1 MAFGLVARLAQV
13 VGKALPLL
21 QRATPYISRGAQ
33 ALQNPFTRAS
43 IGGGLGVMTNNEGTL
58 GGKIRGGLM
67 GAGLGYASGP
77 WGQGLL
83 TKGLTRV
90 GLPLAQAGPVANLA
104 IPAAGILYGGQQ
116 SQGSVGNQVAQG
128 VDNVA
133 QGGGNVVQGG
143 FNTGAINMAQTPNMP
158 LPGNPNTTNVSGQ
171 HGQMMTMPDGS
182 VWQQIDPR
190 GYQQGIRYGSGLDT
204 MQNISNQNKWFE
216 SVLPQWDEIERRKQ
230 ARAIQNSQI
239 ASNIALARQLAGN
252 RQIADLNIAQT
263 QAGSMGNMFANTV
276 TPSLS
281 LG

>member
-1 MAFGLVARLAQV
+1 MSLLRLAQIGTV
-13 VGKALPLL
+13 KALPWL
-21 QRATPYISRGAQ
+21 QRGAK
-33 ALQNPFTRAS
+33 ALANP
-43 IGGGLGVMTNNEGTL
+43 
-58 GGKIRGGLM
+58 KIRGGL
-67 GAGLGYASGP
+67 GFGLGATTTEGGLGSRLMG
-77 WGQGLL
+77 GLQGGLL
-83 TKGLTRV
+83 GSMPIPGSNWAMAKSGGMLTKLGMTPHLAQNIAQIGV
-90 GLPLAQAGPVANLA
+90 PLAGIGLFSRGGGGDPGPQAVN
-104 IPAAGILYGGQQ
+104 AAG
-116 SQGSVGNQVAQG
+116 NMA
-128 VDNVA
+128 
-133 QGGGNVVQGG
+133 QGG
-143 FNTGAINMAQTPNMP
+143 FNTAAINMGQTANMP

-171 HGQMMTMPDGS
+171 HGQMMQMPDGS